1 MFTLNFLQT
10 KKKKFCSIMSL
21 LLNQSL
27 NWSPIISCILYIGL
41 LYLAYKLILLLKFFK
56 KLKNFPGPD
65 CGMNPL
71 GNITMVLNSN
81 LDVLTSFY
89 DIICGLSKIYSQ
101 SYSFFRFWI
110 GTTPIIVFFKSDS
123 AEASWNCK
131 LNKFILLI
139 LQWLF
144 AENLCQQCPHS

>member
-123 AEASWNCK
+123 AEAS
-131 LNKFILLI
+131 
-139 LQWLF
+139 
-144 AENLCQQCPHS
+144 